1 MTQKQERTGF
11 SPRHYDASC
20 PMVMCRRLAEWIHPD
35 PVVINKFMRFFNLL
49 QRHFLDHFF
58 LADGGVGVTA
68 DGGKHIPHIG
78 ANKIRFRHAKPDFIV
93 PANAGLGAGMPFHRR
108 TQIPVERPHIILF
121 DPETHGIHHA
131 DQFLGIGIARARGG
145 PEFAHRFFK
154 AVGFHQI
161 PCMFNFGKRRRRAEA
176 EPAEKQNQDHRNGV
190 FHGLF
195 AMLVL
200 VLVLGTPS
208 YGSPLPDP
216 LTDADYHSFS
226 PARAK
231 IGQLLFYDKVLS
243 GNRNISCGTCHHHRF
258 GGADGLSLGIGEGGV
273 GVGPQR
279 HAGTGESRIK
289 KRVPRNASA
298 LWNLGA
304 KAFTVLFHDGRLAL
318 ADDFDNGFNTPAEEW
333 LPHGLETV
341 LGTQAIFPMTAQF
354 EMAGNPKEN
363 EVAGALHDRID
374 AVWPIL
380 AKRVRVIPEYGQMF
394 VDTFDTVDR
403 PEDVT
408 ISHIGEALAA
418 FIALEFRSN
427 DSPFDAFLKGDVTAL
442 TPRQQEGAA
451 LFYGKAGCADCHSG
465 PLLTDQKFHALAI
478 PPFGPGRTRR
488 FDPYTRD
495 VGRMGETDALEDAYR
510 FRTPS
515 LRNVALT
522 APYGHNGA
530 YPTLDGIIRH
540 HLDPRAALDE
550 WRPEMANLPPAPWL
564 AAIDFVVWQDRF
576 EMERLRR
583 RIDITPRKLSDEEIA
598 TLVEFM
604 HALTGASATSLPL
617 GVPDLVPSGLPV
629 DR

>member
-1 MTQKQERTGF
+1 MGCPPFSGLSERVKPN
-11 SPRHYDASC
+11 S
-20 PMVMCRRLAEWIHPD
+20 
-35 PVVINKFMRFFNLL
+35 VVINKLMRVLNLL
-49 QRHFLDHFF
+49 WRHFLDHLF
-58 LADGGVGVTA
+58 LADCSVGVTA
-68 DGGKHIPHIG
+68 YSRQNVPHISSHQIRRWHTKTEFIIPTDAGLRTGMTLHRRSHIPFKS
-78 ANKIRFRHAKPDFIV
+78 AT
-93 PANAGLGAGMPFHRR
+93 M
-108 TQIPVERPHIILF
+108 ILF
-121 DPETHGIHHA
+121 DPESHGVHHA
-131 DQFLGIGIARARGG
+131 DQLLGIGIAGSCRWPQFG
-145 PEFAHRFFK
+145 HRLFK

-161 PCMFNFGKRRRRAEA
+161 ARMLDFSPRSRAGD
-176 EPAEKQNQDHRNGV
+176 PGTDKKQKRNGGCGQGGRV
-190 FHGLF
+190 FHHLAGLLF
-195 AMLVL
+195 LVMSA
-200 VLVLGTPS
+200 PAWA
-208 YGSPLPDP
+208 SPYPQP
-216 LTDADYHSFS
+216 LSDEDYHSFS
-226 PARAK
+226 AARAK

-273 GVGPQR
+273 GVGPER
-279 HAGTGESRIK
+279 HAGVGESAIK

-304 KAFTVLFHDGRLAL
+304 RAFTVLFHDGRLAI
-318 ADDFDNGFNTPAEEW
+318 ADDFDNGFNSPAEEW

-380 AKRVRVIPEYGQMF
+380 AKRVRVIPEYGDMF
-394 VDTFDTVDR
+394 VETFDDVDSAA
-403 PEDVT
+403 DVT

-418 FIALEFRSN
+418 FIALEFRSS
-427 DSPFDAFLKGDVTAL
+427 DAPFDDFIAGDMSAL
-442 TPRQQEGAA
+442 TENQQRGAA
-451 LFYGKAGCADCHSG
+451 LFYGKAGCSDCHSG

-530 YPTLDGIIRH
+530 YPTLEGIIRH
-540 HLDPRAALDE
+540 HLDPIGSLDR
-550 WRPEMANLPPAPWL
+550 WTPEMANLPHVPWL
-564 AAIDFVVWQDRF
+564 EAIDFVVWDDRF
-576 EMERLRR
+576 EMDRLRR
-583 RIDITPRKLSDEEIA
+583 RLDIQPRELDDAEVVA
-598 TLVEFM
+598 LVDFM
-604 HALTGASATSLPL
+604 HALTGHSARDLPL
-617 GVPDLVPSGLPV
+617 GIPDTVPSGLPV
-629 DR
+629 DK

>member
-1 MTQKQERTGF
+1 
-11 SPRHYDASC
+11 
-20 PMVMCRRLAEWIHPD
+20 
-35 PVVINKFMRFFNLL
+35 MRFLNLL
-49 QRHFLDHFF
+49 RRHFLDHFF
-58 LADGGVGVTA
+58 LADRGIGIAT
-68 DGGKHIPHIG
+68 DCRQHIPHIRPHQ
-78 ANKIRFRHAKPDFIV
+78 IRLRHAKPDLIV
-93 PANAGLGAGMPFHRR
+93 PADTGLCAGVALHRR
-108 TQIPVERPHIILF
+108 AQIPFKGASIILL
-121 DPETHGIHHA
+121 DAKAHGIHHA
-131 DQFLGIGIARARGG
+131 DQFLCVGIAGSGRRPQFGHG
-145 PEFAHRFFK
+145 LLK
-154 AVGFHQI
+154 AVGLHQI
-161 PCMFNFGKRRRRAEA
+161 AGMLDLGMRRRAAKAQPGDDHER
-176 EPAEKQNQDHRNGV
+176 EKRGSVLCHLFFLLCVVLISPAS
-190 FHGLF
+190 
-195 AMLVL
+195 A
-200 VLVLGTPS
+200 
-208 YGSPLPDP
+208 SPYPEP

-231 IGQLLFYDKVLS
+231 IGQLLFYDKILS

-258 GGADGLSLGIGEGGV
+258 GGADGLSLGVGEGGV
-273 GVGPQR
+273 GVGPAR
-279 HAGTGESRIK
+279 HAGTGDSRIK

-304 KAFTVLFHDGRLAL
+304 KAFTVLFHDGRLAI

-380 AKRVRVIPEYGQMF
+380 AKRVRVIPEYGEMF
-394 VDTFDTVDR
+394 VETFDSVDS

-427 DSPFDAFLKGDVTAL
+427 DSPFDDFLAGSEAAM
-442 TPRQQEGAA
+442 TPRQRDGAA
-451 LFYGKAGCADCHSG
+451 LFYGKAGCAECHSG
-465 PLLTDQKFHALAI
+465 PLLTDQKFHALAV

-495 VGRMGETDALEDAYR
+495 VGRMGETDDLADAYR

-530 YPTLDGIIRH
+530 YPTLEGIIRH
-540 HLDPRAALDE
+540 HLDPLAALDR
-550 WRPEMANLPPAPWL
+550 WRPDMANLPAAPWL
-564 AAIDFVVWQDRF
+564 EAIDFVVWDDRL
-576 EMERLRR
+576 EMERFRR
-583 RIDITPRKLSDEEIA
+583 RVDITPRRLTDDEVLALVDFMDALS
-598 TLVEFM
+598 
-604 HALTGASATSLPL
+604 GRSAQSLPL
-617 GVPDLVPSGLPV
+617 GIPDRVPSGLPV